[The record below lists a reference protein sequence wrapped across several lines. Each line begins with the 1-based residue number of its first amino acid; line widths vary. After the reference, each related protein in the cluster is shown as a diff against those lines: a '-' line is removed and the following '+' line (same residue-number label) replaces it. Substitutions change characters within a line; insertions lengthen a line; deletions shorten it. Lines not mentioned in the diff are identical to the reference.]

1 MKVLLAVN
9 GTLMNDEPNHQN
21 LVDLGATFVR
31 QDKTLDSYRLF
42 SINDEFPAMIY
53 EESINSTAIR
63 IELYEIDEEKLPLLM
78 EKEPKELRLDKVCLS
93 NHTLCYGIVAKQK
106 YLYRQKEITRFGGWK
121 AYKKSLEMK
130 K

>member
-9 GTLMNDEPNHQN
+9 GTLMSDEPLHQN

-31 QDKTLDSYRLF
+31 KDKTLDSYRLF

-53 EESINSTAIR
+53 EESSLATAIR
-63 IELYEIDEEKLPLLM
+63 IEIYEIEEDKLPLLM
-78 EKEPKELRLDKVCLS
+78 EKEPKELGLDKVCLS

-106 YLYRQKEITRFGGWK
+106 YLRGQKEITKFGGWK
-121 AYKKSLEMK
+121 AYKKSLESK
-130 K
+130 